1 MKPAESKYPRHL
13 NIIFDSNVG
22 IVDSSVE
29 FDTDESAQAWRREL
43 LGAFRPSKIRHSRG
57 DLTSPNRCT
66 VLVSQESPCGFD
78 AWHRGS

>member
-1 MKPAESKYPRHL
+1 MIYPSSVSSIKDVKPAESKYPRHL

-43 LGAFRPSKIRHSRG
+43 LGAFRPSK
-57 DLTSPNRCT
+57 TKASPR
-66 VLVSQESPCGFD
+66 
-78 AWHRGS
+78 